1 MYEIVK
7 MAILPSNLLVSFLF
21 VGGVMLCFR
30 STRRA
35 SKFPFALALLLY
47 VVFGSG
53 PVSYGLLGGLEH
65 QNPRLDARIDAL
77 DVESIVILPGY
88 GEPDPFRPISSQ
100 LNAASLYRVV
110 EALNILHRDSS
121 RTIIVSGSG
130 QVSHLIKALMLE
142 LGVDSK
148 QIKIDDEAGS
158 TLESAANISALL
170 KDKKFFLVTSAGHMP
185 RAMLDFQHAG
195 TKPIPSPT
203 HFLTR
208 RNLFAT
214 GYLPTPVHLE
224 LSDLAIAEYA
234 AILRNNLQF

>member
-1 MYEIVK
+1 
-7 MAILPSNLLVSFLF
+7 
-21 VGGVMLCFR
+21 MLCFR

>member
-1 MYEIVK
+1 MDDIVK
-7 MAILPSNLLVSFLF
+7 MAILPSNLLISSLFLGA
-21 VGGVMLCFR
+21 VLLCFR

-35 SKFPFALALLLY
+35 SKIPFALALLLY

-65 QNPRLDARIDAL
+65 QNPRLDAHIDDL
-77 DVESIVILPGY
+77 DVHSIVILTGY
-88 GEPDPFRPISSQ
+88 GEPDSFRPISSQ
-100 LNAASLYRVV
+100 LNAASIYRVV
-110 EALNILHRDSS
+110 EALHILHRDTS

-130 QVSHLIKALMLE
+130 QVSRLMKALMLE
-142 LGVDSK
+142 LGVDGK
-148 QIKIDDEAGS
+148 QIQIDDQAGS

-170 KDKKFFLVTSAGHMP
+170 KDKRFFLVTSAGHMP
-185 RAMLDFQHAG
+185 RAMLNFQHAG

-214 GYLPTPVHLE
+214 GYLPTPVHLV
-224 LSDLAIAEYA
+224 LSDFAIAEYA